1 MRTNNN
7 SKNVVKSA
15 AKHNSRR
22 PIFNTIIA
30 LLLLTIGG
38 ANITPALAAPAS
50 ELIPFWDDREPA
62 SQLKVDHT
70 HWQALLNKYL
80 DDQHPSGI
88 NRFDYAGVSSI
99 DRRTLRSYLEYLQ
112 SLEPRQLNQQEQKA
126 YWINLYNA
134 STVLLVVSDD
144 RELSSIRQ
152 IKSGFFTPG
161 PWSKKILMVSQ
172 QELSLDDVE
181 HGILRPIWQDNRI
194 HYAVNCASLGCP
206 NMSKTVFTGE
216 NTEALLE
223 QAARDFVNHPRAVSI
238 DNGGRL
244 VLSEIY
250 NWYKADFGD
259 SLGGTIAHLT
269 KYASPKLAAQL
280 SAVKS
285 VSYDYDWA
293 LNRP

>member
-1 MRTNNN
+1 M
-7 SKNVVKSA
+7 A
-15 AKHNSRR
+15 HFILL
-22 PIFNTIIA
+22 PMIFMA
-30 LLLLTIGG
+30 LFM
-38 ANITPALAAPAS
+38 ANANAAPFGN
-50 ELIPFWDDREPA
+50 LIAFWDDREDN
-62 SQLKVDHT
+62 SSLKTDHGP
-70 HWQALLNKYL
+70 WQEILTKYVN
-80 DDQHPSGI
+80 DQHPSGI
-88 NRFDYAGVSSI
+88 NRFDYDGISAQDKDSL
-99 DRRTLRSYLEYLQ
+99 DAYLNYLQ
-112 SLEPRQLNQQEQKA
+112 SMEPRQLSSEEQKA

-172 QELSLDDVE
+172 QELSLDDIE